1 MVSTHLKKYARQ
13 HGNLPQFSGWK
24 LKNIWVATTQI
35 WIQTLQLGLGYGAWS
50 TCRLWCAQPKQ
61 NRRETCWGTR
71 LPTNIKQCLKNRR
84 NYWIGKKNEVP
95 KNTVQKELGMG
106 WTAEFSKTYT
116 FTWIVC
122 RSPKLDDRSD
132 FFQWG
137 EDDRWPTLTPTSNS
151 FLVPT
156 YLGLDV
162 YPPWN

>member
-71 LPTNIKQCLKNRR
+71 LPTNITQCLKNRR
-84 NYWIGKKNEVP
+84 NYWIGKKMRFPKTLFKKNSGWGELLNFPKHIPSPESFADLQSWMIEVI
-95 KNTVQKELGMG
+95 
-106 WTAEFSKTYT
+106 FSNGERMT
-116 FTWIVC
+116 
-122 RSPKLDDRSD
+122 DDRPSL
-132 FFQWG
+132 QP
-137 EDDRWPTLTPTSNS
+137 RTAS
-151 FLVPT
+151 
-156 YLGLDV
+156 
-162 YPPWN
+162 